1 MHAQSCQWLNLY
13 FIQDEYHLFQTAP
26 SGVVSGLLFLRT
38 SLILKDYVFFLCFW
52 LVFCFLY
59 LNIQKQIQAESIPMR
74 DSSGVTPIRY
84 PHLFSPLQIGNI
96 TIRNRLMQ
104 SAHAKGFTAA
114 DGLTNNRDIYY
125 QAERAKGGIGLI
137 VTGARHVH
145 PQSTG
150 PSRTL
155 ARGDD
160 PQIIERDAE
169 MTAAVHEFGGRII
182 AQLIHFGPQ
191 GRSGSQDDYRLL
203 WGPSTMKSPAYN
215 EWAKEMTKTEMDEVS
230 EAFAQTALYSK
241 KSGFD
246 GVELHYS
253 HGYLH
258 QQFLSFVYNKRTD
271 EYGGSLENIVRFP
284 IETLQRVRE
293 AVGPDF
299 VVGIR
304 VSMDECTVD
313 GMHADTAI
321 DMTKL
326 MVATGLV
333 DYVSATAGTYAA
345 HADQI
350 PPGDYP
356 ENWLVA
362 DGARMRKAI
371 REVKDIPLFIVGHIV
386 DADMAEE
393 LVASGATDMVA
404 MTRTQI
410 ADPEYANKLREGR
423 EDEIN
428 HCIRCNQACIARLMV
443 GNAISCVVNP
453 AAGREQRFGLHT
465 LRPSTAPGKWLVIGG
480 GPAGMQAAL
489 VLRKRG
495 HQVTLLEA
503 NDQLGGQLNYAA
515 QLPRRHKFGFIA
527 RDMASQLDKAGVD
540 VRLRTRWDAQQ
551 IIDFAADGVIVATGS
566 TPLKTGFT
574 STRPA
579 VDAVPGCTQ
588 DNVLSVIDAL
598 DQPDRVGK
606 RVVLFDE
613 DGGRYALGAA
623 EFLLD
628 RGHQV
633 HLVSRFISLAPN
645 LALTLDLP
653 INYQHVFRKGLEFTL
668 NSWVR
673 TINSDQAQLLNLF
686 TDEDTAVLN
695 ADTFIMACGHA
706 PEDSL
711 YRALQ
716 GRIKNLHCIG
726 DAQLP
731 RPLQDIIYEGM
742 LAGREILD
750 SPDRF
755 IGAGEL
761 EIFDQSW
768 RQTLA

>member
-1 MHAQSCQWLNLY
+1 MNQDTPMQS
-13 FIQDEYHLFQTAP
+13 
-26 SGVVSGLLFLRT
+26 S
-38 SLILKDYVFFLCFW
+38 
-52 LVFCFLY
+52 
-59 LNIQKQIQAESIPMR
+59 
-74 DSSGVTPIRY
+74 RY
-84 PHLFSPLQIGNI
+84 PHLFSPLKIGSI
-96 TIRNRLMQ
+96 TVRNRLMQ
-104 SAHAKGFTAA
+104 TAHAKGFHAA

-125 QAERAKGGIGLI
+125 HAERAKGGIGLI

-145 PQSTG
+145 PNSTG

-155 ARGDD
+155 ARGNRPD
-160 PQIIERDAE
+160 IIERDAE
-169 MTAAVHEFGGRII
+169 MVAAVHAFGGRII

-215 EWAKEMTKTEMDEVS
+215 EWAREMTKAEMDEVS
-230 EAFAQTALYSK
+230 EAFAQTALNSK
-241 KSGFD
+241 ASGFD

-271 EYGGSLENIVRFP
+271 EYGGSLDNIVRFP
-284 IETLQRVRE
+284 IETLARVRA

-299 VVGIR
+299 VIGIR

-313 GMHADTAI
+313 GMHADDAI
-321 DMTKL
+321 EMTKR

-350 PPGDYP
+350 PPGDYA

-371 REVKDIPLFIVGHIV
+371 REVRDIPMFIVGHIV
-386 DADMAEE
+386 DADKAEA
-393 LVASGATDMVA
+393 LVASGASDMVA

-410 ADPEYANKLREGR
+410 ADPHFANKLREGR

-453 AAGREQRFGLHT
+453 AAGREQRFGSHT
-465 LRPSTAPGKWLVIGG
+465 LMPATTGRPWLVVGG

-489 VLRKRG
+489 VLQQRG

-503 NDQLGGQLNYAA
+503 GAQLGGQLNYAA
-515 QLPRRHKFGFIA
+515 RLPRRHKFGFIP
-527 RDMASQLDKAGVD
+527 RDMERQLRKAGVD
-540 VRLRTRWDAQQ
+540 IRLNTRWDAEQ
-551 IIDFAADGVIVATGS
+551 IAAFGAEAVVVATGS
-566 TPLKTGFT
+566 QPLKTGFT

-579 VDAVPGCTQ
+579 VDRVPGTDQ
-588 DNVLSVIDAL
+588 ANVLSVIEVL
-598 DQPDRVGK
+598 DNPEQVGK

-613 DGGRYALGAA
+613 DGGRYALGTA

-633 HLVSRFISLAPN
+633 HLVSRFISLSPN

-653 INYQHVFRKGLEFTL
+653 VNYQHVFRKGLEYSI

-673 TINSDQAQLLNLF
+673 HIQGNRAQLLNLF
-686 TDEDTAVLN
+686 TDADSQVLE
-695 ADTFIMACGHA
+695 ADTFVMACGHA
-706 PEDSL
+706 PVNAL
-711 YRALQ
+711 YRALE
-716 GRIKNLHCIG
+716 GRVKRLYCIG

-731 RPLQDIIYEGM
+731 RPLQDVIYEGM
-742 LAGREILD
+742 LVGRELLD

-755 IGAGEL
+755 IEQGAL
-761 EIFDQSW
+761 EDFDQSW
-768 RQTLA
+768 RQVLQ

>member
-1 MHAQSCQWLNLY
+1 MTQRALPGEL
-13 FIQDEYHLFQTAP
+13 
-26 SGVVSGLLFLRT
+26 
-38 SLILKDYVFFLCFW
+38 
-52 LVFCFLY
+52 
-59 LNIQKQIQAESIPMR
+59 
-74 DSSGVTPIRY
+74 RY
-84 PHLFSPLQIGNI
+84 PSLFTPLKIGNI

-104 SAHAKGFTAA
+104 TAHAKGFHAA

-125 QAERAKGGIGLI
+125 QAERAKGGAGLL

-155 ARGDD
+155 ARGNR
-160 PQIIERDAE
+160 PEIVARDAQ

-215 EWAKEMTKTEMDEVS
+215 EWAREMTKAEMDEVS
-230 EAFAQTALYSK
+230 DAFAQTALYSK
-241 KSGFD
+241 ESGFD

-284 IETLQRVRE
+284 IETLERVRA

-299 VVGIR
+299 VIGIR

-313 GMHADTAI
+313 GMQADTAI
-321 DMTKL
+321 EMTKL

-350 PPGDYP
+350 PPGDYA

-371 REVKDIPLFIVGHIV
+371 REIKDIPLFIVGHIV
-386 DADMAEE
+386 DADTAEQ
-393 LVASGATDMVA
+393 LVLSGATDMVA

-410 ADPEYANKLREGR
+410 ADPQYANKLLEGR

-465 LRPSTAPGKWLVIGG
+465 LVPTTAPTRWLVVGG

-489 VLRKRG
+489 VLRQRG

-503 NDQLGGQLNYAA
+503 GDRLGGQLNYAA

-527 RDMASQLDKAGVD
+527 RDMTSQLHKAGVD
-540 VRLRTRWDAQQ
+540 VRLQTRWEAQQ
-551 IIDFAADGVIVATGS
+551 IIEFAADGVIIATGS

-579 VDAVPGCTQ
+579 VDVVPGSTQ
-588 DNVLSVIDAL
+588 SNVLSVIEVL

-613 DGGRYALGAA
+613 DGGRYALGTA

-653 INYQHVFRKGLEFTL
+653 INYQHVFRKGLEYTL

-673 TINSDQAQLLNLF
+673 HISGDQAQLINLF
-686 TDEDTAVLN
+686 TDTDSAVLS
-695 ADTFIMACGHA
+695 ADTFIMACGHTS
-706 PEDSL
+706 ESGL
-711 YRALQ
+711 YQVLR
-716 GRIKNLHCIG
+716 GRVQNLHCIG

-742 LAGREILD
+742 LAGRELLD
-750 SPDRF
+750 SPQRF
-755 IGAGEL
+755 IEAGEL
-761 EIFDQSW
+761 EGFDQSW
-768 RQTLA
+768 RQALL

>member
-1 MHAQSCQWLNLY
+1 MSQP
-13 FIQDEYHLFQTAP
+13 TMP
-26 SGVVSGLLFLRT
+26 G
-38 SLILKDYVFFLCFW
+38 
-52 LVFCFLY
+52 Y
-59 LNIQKQIQAESIPMR
+59 L
-74 DSSGVTPIRY
+74 RY
-84 PHLFSPLQIGNI
+84 PSLFSPLQIGNI

-104 SAHAKGFTAA
+104 TAHAKGFHAA

-125 QAERAKGGIGLI
+125 QAERAKGGAGLL

-155 ARGDD
+155 ARGNRSE
-160 PQIIERDAE
+160 IIDRDAE
-169 MTAAVHEFGGRII
+169 MTAAVHAFGGCII

-215 EWAKEMTKTEMDEVS
+215 EWAREMTKAEMDEVS

-241 KSGFD
+241 ASGFD

-284 IETLQRVRE
+284 IETLQRVRA

-299 VVGIR
+299 VIGIR
-304 VSMDECTVD
+304 VSMDECSVD

-321 DMTKL
+321 EMTKL
-326 MVATGLV
+326 MVATDLV

-350 PPGDYP
+350 PPGDYA

-371 REVKDIPLFIVGHIV
+371 RGIKDIPLFIVGHIV
-386 DADMAEE
+386 DADMAEQ
-393 LVASGATDMVA
+393 LVATGAADMVA

-410 ADPEYANKLREGR
+410 ADPQYANKLRDGR

-465 LRPSTAPGKWLVIGG
+465 LAPASTSAKWLVVGG

-489 VLRKRG
+489 VLRQRG

-503 NDQLGGQLNYAA
+503 SDQLGGQLNYAA

-527 RDMASQLDKAGVD
+527 RDMNLQLGKAGVD
-540 VRLRTRWDAQQ
+540 IRLQTRWDAQQ
-551 IIDFAADGVIVATGS
+551 IIDFAADGVIIATGS
-566 TPLKTGFT
+566 TPIKTGFT

-579 VDAVPGCTQ
+579 VDVVPGCTQ
-588 DNVLSVIDAL
+588 SNVLSVIEVL
-598 DQPDRVGK
+598 EQPERVGK

-613 DGGRYALGAA
+613 DGGRYALGTA

-653 INYQHVFRKGLEFTL
+653 VNYQHVFRKGLEYTL

-673 TINSDQAQLLNLF
+673 HINGNQAQLLNLF
-686 TDEDTAVLN
+686 TDADSAVLS
-695 ADTFIMACGHA
+695 ADTFIMACGHT
-706 PEDSL
+706 PQNDL
-711 YRALQ
+711 YQALQ
-716 GRIKNLHCIG
+716 GRVQNLQCIG

-742 LAGREILD
+742 LAGREILN
-750 SPDRF
+750 SPQRF
-755 IGAGEL
+755 IEAGEL
-761 EIFDQSW
+761 EGFDQSW
-768 RQTLA
+768 RQVLV

>member
-1 MHAQSCQWLNLY
+1 MTQ
-13 FIQDEYHLFQTAP
+13 P
-26 SGVVSGLLFLRT
+26 SMPGE
-38 SLILKDYVFFLCFW
+38 K
-52 LVFCFLY
+52 
-59 LNIQKQIQAESIPMR
+59 
-74 DSSGVTPIRY
+74 RY
-84 PHLFSPLQIGNI
+84 PSLFTPLKIGNI

-104 SAHAKGFTAA
+104 TAHAKGFHAA

-125 QAERAKGGIGLI
+125 QAERAKGGAGLL

-155 ARGDD
+155 ARGNL
-160 PQIIERDAE
+160 QEIVARDAE
-169 MTAAVHEFGGRII
+169 MTAAVHAFGGCII

-215 EWAKEMTKTEMDEVS
+215 EWAREMTKAEMDEVS
-230 EAFAQTALYSK
+230 DAFAQTALKSK
-241 KSGFD
+241 ESGFD

-284 IETLQRVRE
+284 IETLERVR
-293 AVGPDF
+293 AVVGLDF

-304 VSMDECTVD
+304 VSLDECTVD
-313 GMHADTAI
+313 GMHADMAI
-321 DMTKL
+321 EMTKL

-350 PPGDYP
+350 PPGDYA

-371 REVKDIPLFIVGHIV
+371 REVKKDIPMFIVGHIV
-386 DADMAEE
+386 DADMAEQ

-410 ADPEYANKLREGR
+410 ADPYYANKLLEGR

-443 GNAISCVVNP
+443 GSAVSCVVNP
-453 AAGREQRFGLHT
+453 AAGREQRFAQHT
-465 LRPSTAPGKWLVIGG
+465 LVHSAAPAKWLVVGG

-489 VLRKRG
+489 VLRQRG

-503 NDQLGGQLNYAA
+503 GDKLGGQLNYAA

-527 RDMASQLDKAGVD
+527 RDMTSQLHKAGVD
-540 VRLRTRWDAQQ
+540 VRLQSRWDAQQ
-551 IIDFAADGVIVATGS
+551 VIEFAADGVIIATGS
-566 TPLKTGFT
+566 TPLKSGFT

-579 VDAVPGCTQ
+579 VDVVPGSTQ
-588 DNVLSVIDAL
+588 DNVMSVIEVL
-598 DQPDRVGK
+598 NNPDKVGK

-613 DGGRYALGAA
+613 DGGRYALGTA

-633 HLVSRFISLAPN
+633 HLVSRFIALSPN

-653 INYQHVFRKGLEFTL
+653 VNYQNVFRKGLEYTL
-668 NSWVR
+668 SSWVR
-673 TINSDQAQLLNLF
+673 NIDGEQAQLFNLF
-686 TDEDTAVLN
+686 TDADSAVLT
-695 ADTFIMACGHA
+695 ADTFIMACGHT
-706 PEDSL
+706 PENAL
-711 YRALQ
+711 YQALQ
-716 GRIKNLHCIG
+716 GKVQNLHCIG

-742 LAGREILD
+742 LAGRELLD

-755 IGAGEL
+755 IEAGEL
-761 EIFDQSW
+761 EGFDQSW
-768 RQTLA
+768 RKVLL

>member
-1 MHAQSCQWLNLY
+1 MSQDSNSQS
-13 FIQDEYHLFQTAP
+13 A
-26 SGVVSGLLFLRT
+26 
-38 SLILKDYVFFLCFW
+38 
-52 LVFCFLY
+52 
-59 LNIQKQIQAESIPMR
+59 
-74 DSSGVTPIRY
+74 RY
-84 PHLFSPLQIGNI
+84 PHLFSPLTIGNI

-104 SAHAKGFTAA
+104 TAHAKGFHSA
-114 DGLTNNRDIYY
+114 DGLTNNRDIFYH
-125 QAERAKGGIGLI
+125 AERAKGGIGLI

-145 PQSTG
+145 PNSTG

-155 ARGDD
+155 ARGNR
-160 PQIIERDAE
+160 PEIIERDAE
-169 MTAAVHEFGGRII
+169 MVSAVHAFGGKII

-215 EWAKEMTKTEMDEVS
+215 EWAREMTKAEMDEVS
-230 EAFAQTALYSK
+230 DAFAETALNSK
-241 KSGFD
+241 ASGFD
-246 GVELHYS
+246 GIELHYS

-284 IETLQRVRE
+284 IETLERVRA

-299 VVGIR
+299 VIGIR

-321 DMTKL
+321 EMTKL
-326 MVATGLV
+326 MVATGIV

-356 ENWLVA
+356 ENWLVD
-362 DGARMRKAI
+362 DGARMRNAI
-371 REVKDIPLFIVGHIV
+371 REVRDIPMFIVGHIV
-386 DADMAEE
+386 DPDKAES

-410 ADPEYANKLREGR
+410 ADPQFANKLREGR

-453 AAGREQRFGLHT
+453 AAGREQRFGAHT
-465 LRPSTAPGKWLVIGG
+465 LMPTVASKHWLVVGG

-489 VLRKRG
+489 VLRQRG

-503 NDQLGGQLNYAA
+503 GAQLGGQLNYAA
-515 QLPRRHKFGFIA
+515 RLPRREKFGFIP
-527 RDMASQLDKAGVD
+527 RDMGRQLRKAGVD
-540 VRLRTRWDAQQ
+540 IHLNTRWDAEQ
-551 IIDFAADGVIVATGS
+551 IVAFGAEAVVVATGS
-566 TPLKTGFT
+566 QPLKTGFT

-579 VDAVPGCTQ
+579 VDRVPGSEQ
-588 DNVLSVIDAL
+588 DNVLSVMEVL
-598 DQPDRVGK
+598 DNPERVGK

-628 RGHQV
+628 RGHNV
-633 HLVSRFISLAPN
+633 HLVSRFISLSPN
-645 LALTLDLP
+645 LAVTLDLP
-653 INYQHVFRKGLEFTL
+653 VNYQHVFRKGLEYSI

-673 TINSDQAQLLNLF
+673 HIDGSRAQLLNLF
-686 TDEDTAVLN
+686 TDADSQVLE
-695 ADTFIMACGHA
+695 ADTFVMACGHT
-706 PEDSL
+706 PVNGL
-711 YRALQ
+711 YKALQ
-716 GRIKNLHCIG
+716 GRVQKLFCIG

-731 RPLQDIIYEGM
+731 RPLQDVIYEGM
-742 LAGREILD
+742 LVGREILD
-750 SPDRF
+750 SPERF
-755 IGAGEL
+755 IEQGAL
-761 EIFDQSW
+761 ENFDKSW
-768 RQTLA
+768 RQVLG

>member
-1 MHAQSCQWLNLY
+1 MSQPKMPG
-13 FIQDEYHLFQTAP
+13 E
-26 SGVVSGLLFLRT
+26 
-38 SLILKDYVFFLCFW
+38 
-52 LVFCFLY
+52 
-59 LNIQKQIQAESIPMR
+59 
-74 DSSGVTPIRY
+74 IRY
-84 PHLFSPLQIGNI
+84 PHLFSPLRVGNI

-104 SAHAKGFTAA
+104 TAHAKGFHAA

-125 QAERAKGGIGLI
+125 QAERAKGGAGLL

-155 ARGDD
+155 ARGNR
-160 PQIIERDAE
+160 PEIIDRDAE
-169 MTAAVHEFGGRII
+169 MTAAVHAFGGRII

-215 EWAKEMTKTEMDEVS
+215 EWAREMTKAEMDEVS

-241 KSGFD
+241 ASGFD

-284 IETLQRVRE
+284 IETLARVRA

-299 VVGIR
+299 VIGIR
-304 VSMDECTVD
+304 VSMDECSVD

-321 DMTKL
+321 EMTKL

-350 PPGDYP
+350 PPGDYA

-371 REVKDIPLFIVGHIV
+371 REIKDIPLFIVGHIV
-386 DADMAEE
+386 DADMAEQ
-393 LVASGATDMVA
+393 LVATGATDMVA

-410 ADPEYANKLREGR
+410 ADPQYANKLRDGR

-465 LRPSTAPGKWLVIGG
+465 LAPAARSAKWLVVGG

-489 VLRKRG
+489 VLRQRG

-503 NDQLGGQLNYAA
+503 SDQLGGQLNYAA

-527 RDMASQLDKAGVD
+527 RDMNLQLRKAGVD
-540 VRLRTRWDAQQ
+540 IRLQTRWDAQQ
-551 IIDFAADGVIVATGS
+551 IIDFAADGVIIATGS
-566 TPLKTGFT
+566 TPIKTGFT

-579 VDAVPGCTQ
+579 VDVVPGSTQ
-588 DNVLSVIDAL
+588 SNVLSVIEVL
-598 DQPDRVGK
+598 EQPENVGK

-613 DGGRYALGAA
+613 DGGRYALGTA

-653 INYQHVFRKGLEFTL
+653 VNYQHVFRKGLEYTL

-673 TINSDQAQLLNLF
+673 HIDGNQAQLLNLF
-686 TDEDTAVLN
+686 TDADSAVLS
-695 ADTFIMACGHA
+695 ADTFIMACGHT
-706 PEDSL
+706 PQNGL
-711 YRALQ
+711 YQALQ
-716 GRIKNLHCIG
+716 GRVQNLQCIG

-742 LAGREILD
+742 LAGREVLN
-750 SPDRF
+750 SPQRF
-755 IGAGEL
+755 IEAGEL
-761 EIFDQSW
+761 EGFDQSW
-768 RQTLA
+768 RQALV